1 MTGAA
6 ADLDLDAFILA
17 NTEIAT
23 PPLVPELRLLLATA
37 VVPLWQAT
45 EATLQETGIEPPYWA
60 FCWPGS
66 QALAR
71 LLLDQP
77 ERVRGR
83 RVLDFAC
90 GCGIAAIAAA
100 RAGGR
105 AIANDIDPLALR
117 AAALNARLNA
127 VAVAVQPG
135 DLTAMPAADDCQVVL
150 AGDVCYERTMAE
162 RCLLWLRRRA
172 AAGDDVL
179 LADPG
184 RAYLPTSGLEAVA
197 RHLVPTSR
205 DLEDRDSRECVI
217 WRILP

>member
-1 MTGAA
+1 MTRPVV
-6 ADLDLDAFILA
+6 DLDAFILA

-23 PPLVPELRLLLATA
+23 PPLVPELRLRLATA

-45 EATLQETGIEPPYWA
+45 ETTLQEVGIEPPYWA

-71 LLLDQP
+71 LLLDEP

-100 RAGGR
+100 RAG
-105 AIANDIDPLALR
+105 ACALANDIDPLALR

-127 VAVAVQPG
+127 VAIAVQPG
-135 DLTAMPAADDCQVVL
+135 DLTGTPAANDDRQVVL

-162 RCLLWLRRRA
+162 RCLRWLRRRA

-184 RAYLPTSGLEAVA
+184 RAYRPTSGLEAVT
-197 RHLVPTSR
+197 RHQVPTSR

-217 WRILP
+217 WRVLP

>member
-1 MTGAA
+1 MIDTT
-6 ADLDLDAFILA
+6 ADIDAFILA

-23 PPLVPELRLLLATA
+23 PPLVPELRLRLASA
-37 VVPLWQAT
+37 VVPIWQAT
-45 EATLQETGIEPPYWA
+45 ESALQEKGIEPPYWA

-71 LLLDQP
+71 LLIDEP

-100 RAGGR
+100 RAG
-105 AIANDIDPLALR
+105 ASAVANDIDPLALR
-117 AAALNARLNA
+117 AVAMNARLNA
-127 VAVAVQPG
+127 VAVAMQPG
-135 DLTAMPAADDCQVVL
+135 DLIEAPAAGCRQVVL
-150 AGDVCYERTMAE
+150 AGDVCYQRAMAE
-162 RCLLWLRRRA
+162 RCVGWLRRRA
-172 AAGDDVL
+172 AAGDEVL

-197 RHLVPTSR
+197 RHRVPTSR
-205 DLEDRDSRECVI
+205 DLEDSDSRDCII